1 MSGRKKK
8 EIRKG
13 YRQAG
18 HLYWTDEMEKA
29 IRGIRARSYVFG
41 TIAAI
46 EAVFVVAFIL
56 RAHGVL

>member
-18 HLYWTDEMEKA
+18 HLYWTNDMERS
-29 IRGIRARSYVFG
+29 IRGLHARAYVFG
-41 TIAAI
+41 IIAAV

-56 RAHGVL
+56 RANGVM

>member
-18 HLYWTDEMEKA
+18 QLYWTDEMEKA

-41 TIAAI
+41 TIAVI
-46 EAVFVVAFIL
+46 EAVFVIAFIL